1 MCTRGAESPRS
12 ASPIGPAPTR
22 LPRMALPLAIYV
34 SCQLTKR
41 ASMPSP
47 MMDVAQTRATATVK
61 RSRLRSATDDPP
73 SDVDMPPPNMSDRP
87 PPLPLCSRMNKV
99 RTRLDSTSRTCS
111 TMRTA
116 STWSLQIVGVPG
128 VGGAGRPLPHMFPGL
143 GQGYLPEGPTAEPT
157 RRSPS
162 GRRGRSGGGEVVAV
176 ATDRRELG
184 RVDGS
189 AAHEGAV
196 DVLLGHDRRHVVRLD
211 AAAVEDPD
219 TVGDVAAVELGEQ
232 RADRRT
238 HLLRVVGGRALA
250 GAERPDGLVGDD
262 DRRGLFLGHAVEVL
276 AQLRDDVLD
285 LTALLA
291 HVEPLAAAEDRRQA
305 VGVCRLDLRVDH
317 RVGLCVPFA
326 SLAVSPGDV
335 GAPELGQEGARDV
348 AGVGAVRVR
357 RQVLRTVLQVELVT
371 LDEGLDRSQVGEG
384 WEHCDLD
391 GRVVVLGVA
400 QRPVELLH
408 EVRRL
413 EVVEVHL
420 PVAGH
425 ERHAPDRL
433 GVLRHQASPSSSTV
447 SPGSSLPSRYSRLA
461 PPPVEMWPNWSSSKP
476 SWRTAAAESPPPTT
490 VSAPRPVM
498 STSDSASA
506 WVPAA

>member
-22 LPRMALPLAIYV
+22 LPRMALPPAIYS

-41 ASMPSP
+41 ASMPRP
-47 MMDVAQTRATATVK
+47 MMDASHTDATATVK

-189 AAHEGAV
+189 AAHEGA
-196 DVLLGHDRRHVVRLD
+196 
-211 AAAVEDPD
+211 
-219 TVGDVAAVELGEQ
+219 GDVPAVELGEQ
-232 RADRRT
+232 RSDRRT
-238 HLLRVVGGRALA
+238 HLLRVVGGRDLA
-250 GAERPDGLVGDD
+250 GADRPDGLVGDD

-317 RVGLCVPFA
+317 RVGLGVPFA
-326 SLAVSPGDV
+326 SLAVSHGDV

-348 AGVGAVRVR
+348 AGVGAGRVR

-498 STSDSASA
+498 STSASATA
-506 WVPAA
+506 WVP